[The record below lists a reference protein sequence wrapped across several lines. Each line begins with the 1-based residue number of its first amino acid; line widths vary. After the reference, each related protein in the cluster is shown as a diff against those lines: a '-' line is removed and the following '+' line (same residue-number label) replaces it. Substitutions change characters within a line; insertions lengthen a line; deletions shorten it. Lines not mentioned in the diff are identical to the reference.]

1 MAFGGAME
9 GRGSATSRRTVLA
22 AGAAAMVVSPSV
34 LRAQPAPVRIGLLH
48 SVTGTLAAEGSQARA
63 GALLAIEEINA
74 AGGIASLGGA
84 RVEPLLADAQSR
96 AELAATEVDKLVE
109 AGAAAIVGPA
119 SSGIAMSTTQSAA
132 RHGIPHVVDA
142 GASDLI
148 VQRGLANTFRFAPGT
163 ARIAQTT
170 AEMLAAL
177 NEGAGRPVRSV
188 TFLHDD
194 TVPRAALVR
203 ALAEE
208 MARRGFE
215 AGEVVGMA
223 SGAADVVEV
232 VQRVRAAGADL
243 VVFSCAGADAVAV
256 LAALQR
262 DRGAA
267 KALVSLLGPLTTA
280 PRLLRDHADAARH
293 LIEAGNW
300 FDPRRPRS
308 SRLAAAAAERRIPV
322 TAELV
327 LNHSCML
334 LLADAIARAATV
346 ERARLVEALAASTF
360 EDHVMPYGPTRFLNG
375 QNQGAQP
382 ALVQSQPDGLV
393 VVGPAGV
400 ATAPAVFPPPR
411 G

>member
-1 MAFGGAME
+1 M
-9 GRGSATSRRTVLA
+9 ATSRRTVLA
-22 AGAAAMVVSPSV
+22 GGAAALVSAPAF
-34 LRAQPAPVRIGLLH
+34 LRAQPAPVRVGLLH
-48 SVTGTLAAEGSQARA
+48 SVTGAQAAEGSQARA

-84 RVEPLLADAQSR
+84 RIEPLLADAQSR

-132 RHGIPHVVDA
+132 RHGVPHVVDA

-148 VQRGLANTFRFAPGT
+148 VQRGLTNTFRFAPGA
-163 ARIAQTT
+163 ARIAQAT

-188 TFLHDD
+188 TYLHDD

-208 MARRGFE
+208 MPRRGFE

-223 SGAADVVEV
+223 SGATDLAEV
-232 VQRVRAAGADL
+232 VRRVRSAGADL

-256 LAALQR
+256 LAALHR

-267 KALVSLLGPLTTA
+267 KALVSVLGPLTTI
-280 PRLLRDHADAARH
+280 PRLQRDHADAARQ

-308 SRLAAAAAERRIPV
+308 ARLAAAAAERRIPV

-334 LLADAIARAATV
+334 LLADAIARAGSI
-346 ERARLVEALAASTF
+346 ERTRLVEALAASTF
-360 EDHVMPYGPTRFLNG
+360 DDHVMPYGPTRFQNG

-382 ALVQSQPDGLV
+382 ALVQLQPEGV
-393 VVGPAGV
+393 AVIGPAGV
-400 ATAPAVFPPPR
+400 ATGAAVFPPPR